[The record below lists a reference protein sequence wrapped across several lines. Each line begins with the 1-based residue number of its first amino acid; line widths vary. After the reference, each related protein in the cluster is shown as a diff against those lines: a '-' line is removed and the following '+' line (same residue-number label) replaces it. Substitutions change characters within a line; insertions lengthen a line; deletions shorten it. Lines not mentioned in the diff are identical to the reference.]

1 MTLED
6 VKMIKTECEV
16 CTIIKL
22 ICYEKLKDNLYLTEI
37 NNYLEIDKIN
47 LDGFNISKKKT
58 TDKFNNRLFDKA
70 VDIYRKLNMLY

>member
-22 ICYEKLKDNLYLTEI
+22 ICYEKHFKEALYLP
-37 NNYLEIDKIN
+37 LDKYAELN
-47 LDGFNISKKKT
+47 R
-58 TDKFNNRLFDKA
+58 TDRHHVSLLM
-70 VDIYRKLNMLY
+70 IGLKLQSGQTNCSQYW